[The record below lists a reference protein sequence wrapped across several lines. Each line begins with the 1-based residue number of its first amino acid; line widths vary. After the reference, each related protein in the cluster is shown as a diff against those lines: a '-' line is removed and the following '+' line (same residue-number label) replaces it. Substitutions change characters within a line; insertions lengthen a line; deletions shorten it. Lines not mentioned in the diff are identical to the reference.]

1 MVNSKFIS
9 SASNPII
16 KNIQVLQAKK
26 NERKKQGLFLIEGI
40 RSVNEIPE
48 HYEIDTIVMSDLFDE
63 AELKVAGTKQNLVV
77 PSELFKTM
85 SGTETPQGIMA
96 LVKMKE
102 FTLNK
107 IDAKSDGFYL
117 LLENLQ
123 DPGNLGTIIRTA
135 YGFGVEAIFLTKGCV
150 DLYSPKTVRSTMGA
164 LLHVPIVVG
173 ESLENYISWARAN
186 NLTLYTTALD
196 ETACKVA
203 EADFA
208 KGNMLIIGNE
218 GNGVSNEALELAD
231 QKVYIPMPG
240 GLESLNASIAASIC
254 MYEVMR
260 QRTQ

>member
-1 MVNSKFIS
+1 
-9 SASNPII
+9 
-16 KNIQVLQAKK
+16 
-26 NERKKQGLFLIEGI
+26 
-40 RSVNEIPE
+40 
-48 HYEIDTIVMSDLFDE
+48 
-63 AELKVAGTKQNLVV
+63 
-77 PSELFKTM
+77 
-85 SGTETPQGIMA
+85 
-96 LVKMKE
+96 
-102 FTLNK
+102 
-107 IDAKSDGFYL
+107 
-117 LLENLQ
+117 
-123 DPGNLGTIIRTA
+123 
-135 YGFGVEAIFLTKGCV
+135 
-150 DLYSPKTVRSTMGA
+150 MGA